1 MFKNEYQGGPM
12 VDIFSAQGKDP
23 VAKWKLFGSQ
33 TAIWKDFDKEV
44 KSFVYVLE
52 GSGQTS
58 KMQIPKDNKMAL
70 GLIQRYLI
78 LQIYVPLGKDFS
90 TELMITDLG
99 NLKRRLYLSTVHKE
113 LSATP
118 LHAKIPLS
126 GVKRSTWCNMCIDL
140 GSFTTEV
147 FKGAAFLSLD
157 GIIVSACCKLRKI
170 FTMKIHPQDTLNV
183 HGLYISSPTDIIP
196 RSCQFPA
203 DVRHVT
209 QVINMDNLRLAEIKF
224 SGSSLFSE
232 CEQTSSSRSASAR
245 GSKNQDASHIAFG
258 SRVQG
263 PPPVTGRRTSATGLR
278 EMDSSGGNNMSK
290 TYCQERESSVDRSER
305 QTKQYDVP
313 SARHLEILQGRTRE
327 DRQPSQL
334 FPVKPHIIQPHP
346 PQDQSTERTGKR
358 KLRVPSVGKEQ
369 SKPPC
374 NTGTGQSQSGTRG
387 RSSEKSVHPL
397 CRRVNSEEAVTPGKL
412 QKDAG
417 DQTADKWHSSD
428 QSEDSIGS
436 NSSGQALVGL
446 QAVSPDLYLPMKGS
460 DREDSSGDEGI
471 EPQLK
476 LKDIFTYSSRPHS
489 AKHRQQSVPVE
500 VFLSLSASRGDGDS
514 DQRGARLEDDFLGG
528 DSEEDEV
535 HFRFFGQDPIL
546 QSSSNSSAWP
556 YSEDTAQLSRGPDLR
571 SARDS
576 LQTNPAGKKM
586 PLGGFAPLKTADRE
600 KAQTSVVP
608 IRSLSPAGTRRGE
621 KLDHSES
628 IKIASNGQDN
638 KLRTS
643 LSRKSLKEIR
653 RDESRQNIDN
663 SEFDWRNYRPTR
675 MSASELHMLASLRR
689 QQDEELQDE
698 SNSPG
703 LSASQIDNCN
713 VSISTS
719 SDDTTTWN
727 SCRPPPVNQGHH
739 YQKEMN
745 PLLHSNPRDWLN
757 VFSPPIIPPSQQMR
771 EQAVNQTQRE
781 ISKGNEIAAAED
793 TDDDEVLNLL
803 YDPCLNCYFDPETG
817 KYYELA

>member
-1 MFKNEYQGGPM
+1 M
-12 VDIFSAQGKDP
+12 D
-23 VAKWKLFGSQ
+23 
-33 TAIWKDFDKEV
+33 
-44 KSFVYVLE
+44 
-52 GSGQTS
+52 
-58 KMQIPKDNKMAL
+58 
-70 GLIQRYLI
+70 GLSI
-78 LQIYVPLGKDFS
+78 LC
-90 TELMITDLG
+90 
-99 NLKRRLYLSTVHKE
+99 
-113 LSATP
+113 A
-118 LHAKIPLS
+118 
-126 GVKRSTWCNMCIDL
+126 
-140 GSFTTEV
+140 
-147 FKGAAFLSLD
+147 
-157 GIIVSACCKLRKI
+157 
-170 FTMKIHPQDTLNV
+170 
-183 HGLYISSPTDIIP
+183 
-196 RSCQFPA
+196 
-203 DVRHVT
+203 
-209 QVINMDNLRLAEIKF
+209 
-224 SGSSLFSE
+224 
-232 CEQTSSSRSASAR
+232 
-245 GSKNQDASHIAFG
+245 
-258 SRVQG
+258 VQ
-263 PPPVTGRRTSATGLR
+263 
-278 EMDSSGGNNMSK
+278 MDSSGGNNMSK

-374 NTGTGQSQSGTRG
+374 NTGQSQSGTRG

-528 DSEEDEV
+528 DSEE
-535 HFRFFGQDPIL
+535 
-546 QSSSNSSAWP
+546 
-556 YSEDTAQLSRGPDLR
+556 
-571 SARDS
+571 
-576 LQTNPAGKKM
+576 
-586 PLGGFAPLKTADRE
+586 
-600 KAQTSVVP
+600 
-608 IRSLSPAGTRRGE
+608 
-621 KLDHSES
+621 
-628 IKIASNGQDN
+628 
-638 KLRTS
+638 
-643 LSRKSLKEIR
+643 
-653 RDESRQNIDN
+653 
-663 SEFDWRNYRPTR
+663 EFDWRNYRPTR

-727 SCRPPPVNQGHH
+727 SCRPPTK
-739 YQKEMN
+739 QKRQRFVMSTAMN
-745 PLLHSNPRDWLN
+745 NIGSGLNIVLLNGQTGEIIKTEVFNMYSGDVQPLLNFLKDIKSGQLILVASFD
-757 VFSPPIIPPSQQMR
+757 
-771 EQAVNQTQRE
+771 
-781 ISKGNEIAAAED
+781 EIA
-793 TDDDEVLNLL
+793 TKMTDEVREFFTSFGSSLIKSVKYRDNWVFVGAAGFKEKSPFEMYIKNDKDKNIYDGWPELL
-803 YDPCLNCYFDPETG
+803 EMDGCIPMKT
-817 KYYELA
+817 